1 MIKSVKKVFDILKL
15 LKTHSTLGL
24 TEISKELG
32 IPKTTV
38 FNILCS
44 LEEMAIVQRN
54 SENKYFLGIEC
65 FQLGNSVAS
74 HWVLR
79 EEAEP
84 FMRKLWEKTRETI
97 NLTVLDNDELLYI
110 NSIESP
116 QRLHFQSLIG
126 IRAPL
131 HCTGVGKAILAFL
144 PESKIDEIIKIKGL
158 KKFTSNTITDPKKL
172 KEELKLIRR
181 RGYAVDNMEIEE
193 GVRCVAAPIKNHNG
207 VVFASISVSG
217 PQQRILDEE
226 IPGLAEVVKATANDI
241 SKSLKNKILSRSKF
255 VS

>member
-1 MIKSVKKVFDILKL
+1 MIKSIQKVFDILKL
-15 LKTHSTLGL
+15 FKTYHALGL
-24 TEISKELG
+24 TEISKKLC

-38 FNILCS
+38 FNILSS
-44 LEEMAIVQRN
+44 LEEIAIIQKN
-54 SENKYFLGIEC
+54 SENKYFLGVEC
-65 FQLGNSVAS
+65 FQLGNLVAS

-84 FMRKLWEKTRETI
+84 FMRKLWEWTHETI

-116 QRLHFQSLIG
+116 QRLRFQSLIG
-126 IRAPL
+126 VRAPL
-131 HCTGVGKAILAFL
+131 YCTGVGKAIMAFL

-158 KKFTSNTITDPKKL
+158 KKFTSNTITDPERL
-172 KEELKLIRR
+172 KEELKLTRV

-193 GVRCVAAPIKNHNG
+193 GVRCIAAPIRNHNG
-207 VVFASISVSG
+207 VVFASISISG

-226 IPGLAEVVKATANDI
+226 IPSLAEIVKATANDI
-241 SKSLKNKILSRSKF
+241 SKSLKNKILES
-255 VS
+255 